1 MKRIQKARIKF
12 LSLCPRGKNKM
23 QAFYKDDGTVVF
35 DTLTKATE
43 DAGELTALVYV
54 PEHADRDSHVADYA
68 VIKDM
73 AYHFQKEGGQIDIRH
88 NEKAV
93 TRDQAYVAESFI
105 VQKGDPRFVDYNDND
120 GNPVNTAGAW
130 ATVLKIDDPELRQLY
145 KSGEWGGISMAGEGL
160 MTVEKSDDDEPSW
173 LSKLLKAIGLKNLP
187 TTNITE
193 VIDMDKQE
201 LLDLMKA
208 QTEAI
213 VKAITPEPKAKEEI
227 KKADEVDLTDPKALR
242 ELADKL
248 AKEEVIK
255 NLDLSDP
262 KAVRAYAD
270 SLDKA
275 DDSDEGKSE
284 EDLEKEEADADAK
297 EIDALRAKL
306 KKAEIKAAQ
315 SKSPL
320 NDNDA
325 PEQLEGFSK
334 EDMDALAIGER
345 MAQFNNKQRGH
356 KTV

>member
-120 GNPVNTAGAW
+120 GNPVDTAGAW

-193 VIDMDKQE
+193 VIDMEKQE
-201 LLDLMKA
+201 LLDVLKA

-213 VKAITPEPKAKEEI
+213 VKAITPETKEEV
-227 KKADEVDLTDPKALR
+227 KKEDTVDLSDPKALR

-275 DDSDEGKSE
+275 DDSDEGDSS
-284 EDLEKEEADADAK
+284 EDLEKNDDDADAK
-297 EIDALRAKL
+297 EIDELRAKL
-306 KKAEIKAAQ
+306 RKAEIKAAQ

-320 NDNDA
+320 GKDDDVE
-325 PEQLEGFSK
+325 PLEGFTK
-334 EDMDALAIGER
+334 EDMDALQIGER
-345 MAQFNNKQRGH
+345 MAQFNNKQRGF
-356 KTV
+356 KADV